1 MQKSATLNLRIDP
14 EVKQSA
20 ESVLSQLGLSI
31 SAAVD
36 LFLRQISLTGSIPFR
51 VALPEAPRSVD
62 SNAMSD
68 EELRT
73 AFMKGYQE
81 AIKGDVVPAVSLL
94 SALHSE
100 FFDA

>member
-1 MQKSATLNLRIDP
+1 MCCKNIHIT
-14 EVKQSA
+14 E
-20 ESVLSQLGLSI
+20 
-31 SAAVD
+31 
-36 LFLRQISLTGSIPFR
+36 SIPFR
-51 VALPEAPRSVD
+51 AALPEAPRSVD

>member
-1 MQKSATLNLRIDP
+1 MCCKNTY
-14 EVKQSA
+14 V
-20 ESVLSQLGLSI
+20 
-31 SAAVD
+31 
-36 LFLRQISLTGSIPFR
+36 TGSVPFR
-51 VALPEAPRSVD
+51 AAFPEAPRSVD

-81 AIKGDVVPAVSLL
+81 AIKGDVAPAVPSL

>member
-1 MQKSATLNLRIDP
+1 MCCKNIH
-14 EVKQSA
+14 
-20 ESVLSQLGLSI
+20 I
-31 SAAVD
+31 
-36 LFLRQISLTGSIPFR
+36 TGSIPFR

-81 AIKGDVVPAVSLL
+81 AIKGNVVPAVPSF